1 MAFFVQ
7 LVFGE
12 VRVFVLLAALQ
23 IRHFIDFVR
32 AFKFSART
40 YVGAVSRGAHMNL
53 EAHRVVDI
61 SLSVNRLDGTRV
73 CLCASRRYVRSV
85 MLHCMYVS

>member
-12 VRVFVLLAALQ
+12 VRVFVLLQ
-23 IRHFIDFVR
+23 IRHFIDFAR

-40 YVGAVSRGAHMNL
+40 YVGAVSRGAHVNL